1 MICFILYID
10 EIQIQNIHVYLIKAT
25 RVTIFIVSKQ
35 KFFYVLFK
43 LVVKSVFVV
52 VMVMVTTIAVLVM
65 MSSFL
70 VIAATPEHGV
80 HLIHDEHAQ

>member
-1 MICFILYID
+1 MCTYI
-10 EIQIQNIHVYLIKAT
+10 LIKAT
-25 RVTIFIVSKQ
+25 RATTFIVSKQ
-35 KFFYVLFK
+35 KFFFSTIQ

-52 VMVMVTTIAVLVM
+52 VMMMVMTITVLVM

-70 VIAATPEHGV
+70 VITATPEQGV